1 MLHTIPNTY
10 WRPIFWEPVSGTG
23 ERLMVGVVVDREN
36 KVSAHR
42 IIRDDVL
49 DCLYGKAANGAR
61 TLIDTGLDAL
71 KSLSEIS
78 SLQSDLPTV
87 FGLEPGPLRHIYA
100 PNMTETLRI
109 SALLYS
115 SLANMD
121 RLDAM
126 ESTDAPTQEDVNRRF
141 STEVKELVIGMR
153 PDLSPYFG
161 RQAVLIED
169 GEPVKFGFC
178 SPNVILH
185 FGVLSPVRQ
194 SGGVRDARAR
204 MWELD
209 RAREWTSIKTAAL
222 LFAVPRENDPTLSSR
237 QQEAARRNAHE
248 ISREADG
255 HGILFKTVTEVERGA
270 SELIALA

>member
-1 MLHTIPNTY
+1 
-10 WRPIFWEPVSGTG
+10 
-23 ERLMVGVVVDREN
+23 MVGVVVDRDDT
-36 KVSAHR
+36 VSAHR

-49 DCLYGKAANGAR
+49 DCLYGKSSNGAR
-61 TLIDTGLDAL
+61 TLIDTGLETL
-71 KSLSEIS
+71 KTLSLLDTGI
-78 SLQSDLPTV
+78 QADLPAV

-100 PNMTETLRI
+100 TNLTETLRI
-109 SALLYS
+109 AALLYS
-115 SLANMD
+115 SLAN
-121 RLDAM
+121 LDKLDTQEDA
-126 ESTDAPTQEDVNRRF
+126 DAPTQEDVNRRF
-141 STEVKELVIGMR
+141 STEVKEIVTTQR
-153 PDLSPYFG
+153 PELAQYFG
-161 RQAVLIED
+161 RQAMLVED

-194 SGGVRDARAR
+194 SSGVRDARAR
-204 MWELD
+204 LWELD
-209 RAREWTSIKTAAL
+209 RAREWANIKTAAL